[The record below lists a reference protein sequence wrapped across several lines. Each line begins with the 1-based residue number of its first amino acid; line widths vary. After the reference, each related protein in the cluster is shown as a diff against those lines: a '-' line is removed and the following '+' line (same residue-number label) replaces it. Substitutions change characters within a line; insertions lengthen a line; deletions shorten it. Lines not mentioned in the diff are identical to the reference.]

1 MSDFQKYVAKVSSPF
16 LVRLHALPR
25 WVIPIV
31 MTFLLLVG
39 LLANPNETWGFLIG
53 FFALFFIA
61 LFLGWLLIL
70 SWLILVPTSRLL
82 RILVIGLLL
91 YAAFSRFTSI

>member
-39 LLANPNETWGFLIG
+39 LLANPNETGGFWIG

>member
-25 WVIPIV
+25 WFIPIL

-39 LLANPNETWGFLIG
+39 LLANPNETWGFWIG
-53 FFALFFIA
+53 FFALMFIA

-70 SWLILVPTSRLL
+70 SWMILVPTSRLL

-91 YAAFSRFTSI
+91 YASFSRFTSI

>member
-1 MSDFQKYVAKVSSPF
+1 VSDFQKYVAKISSPY

-25 WVIPIV
+25 WVIPIL

-39 LLANPNETWGFLIG
+39 LLANPNETWGFWIG
-53 FFALFFIA
+53 FLALMFIA
-61 LFLGWLLIL
+61 FFLTWLLIL
-70 SWLILVPTSRLL
+70 SWMILVPTSRLL

-91 YAAFSRFTSI
+91 YASFSRFTST

>member
-25 WVIPIV
+25 WVIPV
-31 MTFLLLVG
+31 LMTFLLLVG
-39 LLANPNETWGFLIG
+39 LLANPNETWGFWIG
-53 FFALFFIA
+53 FFSLIFIA

-70 SWLILVPTSRLL
+70 SWMILVPTSRLL

-91 YAAFSRFTSI
+91 YASFSRFTSI

>member
-25 WVIPIV
+25 WVIPIL

-39 LLANPNETWGFLIG
+39 LLANPNETWGFWIG
-53 FFALFFIA
+53 FFGLMFIA
-61 LFLGWLLIL
+61 VFLGWLLIL
-70 SWLILVPTSRLL
+70 SWMILVPTSRLL

-91 YAAFSRFTSI
+91 YASFSRFTSI